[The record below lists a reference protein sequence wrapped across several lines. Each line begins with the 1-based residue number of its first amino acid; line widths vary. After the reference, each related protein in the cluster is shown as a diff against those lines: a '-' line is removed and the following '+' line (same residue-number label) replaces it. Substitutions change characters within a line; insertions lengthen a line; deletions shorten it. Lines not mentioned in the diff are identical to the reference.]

1 MYTYIG
7 SDDSTMKYIPLLI
20 SEYKHIISAA
30 IVSNKAATGFDLNDG
45 SIHHAYYYSY
55 GIYSDD
61 MNHYIF
67 ITKFETYI
75 AGSTTRYDYE
85 GTVSI
90 TSDFTIKI
98 LYMDD

>member
-7 SDDSTMKYIPLLI
+7 SDDSIMEYILLPI
-20 SEYKHIISAA
+20 SEYNTIVSVA
-30 IVSNKAATGFDLNDG
+30 IVSNKTATGFSLNNG

-61 MNHYIF
+61 VNHYIF

-75 AGSTTRYDYE
+75 AGSTTVYDYE

-90 TSDFTIKI
+90 TSDFQLKI
-98 LYMDD
+98 LYMDN